1 MITPQDIKKQS
12 LSWWKELLL
21 SITTGESF
29 FPKEISRIGKITAK
43 DILLKLTEYKA
54 SIAELQKG
62 ASLWGYT
69 VEMTE
74 KSFEKIGIQNI
85 PTCIQIPSLEIYL
98 HITRKRNELDI
109 FIRNWQLITNEM
121 PQLIEWS
128 QRNPLRLISH
138 DTWRDTIKVC
148 KYFTEHPRPHL
159 YIRELPIEVHTK
171 YIEENKDL
179 LKSLLDELLPASTI
193 TLNEKT
199 FEKRYGL
206 KCAEPLIRIRFLDS
220 TCFSPLSAFAGSSL
234 LPHPTAIPATIPTIA
249 SVAINF
255 FNFIP
260 LISFCLFQYSV
271 SLLHRTYHIEGM

>member
-199 FEKRYGL
+199 
-206 KCAEPLIRIRFLDS
+206 
-220 TCFSPLSAFAGSSL
+220 
-234 LPHPTAIPATIPTIA
+234 
-249 SVAINF
+249 
-255 FNFIP
+255 
-260 LISFCLFQYSV
+260 
-271 SLLHRTYHIEGM
+271 